1 MDGISLVRTVIQ
13 RSQFD
18 ISVLGE
24 PSELDVGI
32 SGTLD
37 LPENVTEV
45 QNALC
50 FSSVEVRT
58 KTGELFAMMH
68 IINFF
73 ELVPEITSKETH
85 DDLISEIKKQS
96 VEAAREKLHFFVD
109 FHTAGG
115 LKLSPAKTELDP
127 EHENGLHHS

>member
-13 RSQFD
+13 KSQFD

-32 SGTLD
+32 GGSLD
-37 LPENVTEV
+37 LPDNISNVRNV
-45 QNALC
+45 LC
-50 FSSVEVRT
+50 LSSVNVRT
-58 KTGELFAMMH
+58 KTGEEFVMMQ

-73 ELVPEITSKETH
+73 ELAPSITATVNH
-85 DDLISEIKKQS
+85 DDLISELKNQS
-96 VEAAREKLHFFVD
+96 VKAAREKLHLFID

-115 LKLSPAKTELDP
+115 LELSPVEP
-127 EHENGLHHS
+127 ESPPKH